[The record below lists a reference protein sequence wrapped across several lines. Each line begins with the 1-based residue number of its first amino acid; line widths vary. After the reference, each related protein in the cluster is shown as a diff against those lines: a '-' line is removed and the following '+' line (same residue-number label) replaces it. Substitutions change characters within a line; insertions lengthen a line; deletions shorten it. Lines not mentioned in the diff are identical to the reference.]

1 MLFFAYLV
9 GFLGLLVCGLSFLG
23 ALFMFPTVECLV
35 LLLGGVCLTFASFCV
50 IDFLEV

>member
-23 ALFMFPTVECLV
+23 ALFMFPPVECLV
-35 LLLGGVCLTFASFCV
+35 LLLCGFCLTFASFCV
-50 IDFLEV
+50 VNSLEM

>member
-23 ALFMFPTVECLV
+23 ALFMFPPVECL
-35 LLLGGVCLTFASFCV
+35 LLLVCGGLLTFACSFGLNS
-50 IDFLEV
+50 LEM

>member
-1 MLFFAYLV
+1 MLFVAYLF
-9 GFLGLLVCGLSFLG
+9 GSLGLLACGLAFLG
-23 ALFMFPTVECLV
+23 ALFMFPPVECLV